1 MILVRLLLRQLDRR
15 AGEEFAV
22 ELRVIPATLDQLI
35 RNGVKRYGIDE
46 LRATVLALRGDG
58 DGAMRSLARA
68 ADLGWRRSWWAEREP
83 DVSVLWA
90 RNDFRALMA
99 RVNKANSELRKSIQ

>member
-1 MILVRLLLRQLDRR
+1 MRRLD
-15 AGEEFAV
+15 AV
-22 ELRVIPATLDQLI
+22 SATLDQLI

-58 DGAMRSLARA
+58 DGAMRALSLA

-83 DVSVLWA
+83 DVSALWA
-90 RNDFRALMA
+90 RSDFRALMA
-99 RVNKANSELRKSIQ
+99 RVNESNSELRKSIQ